1 MSTIKSETIEL
12 RPVILIERNFGEG
25 KENEEARLDGLENSG
40 NSENSIEKCSEKE
53 IRRSKR
59 NYSYSITPHRSWW

>member
-1 MSTIKSETIEL
+1 MSTIKSETTEL

-40 NSENSIEKCSEKE
+40 N
-53 IRRSKR
+53 
-59 NYSYSITPHRSWW
+59 